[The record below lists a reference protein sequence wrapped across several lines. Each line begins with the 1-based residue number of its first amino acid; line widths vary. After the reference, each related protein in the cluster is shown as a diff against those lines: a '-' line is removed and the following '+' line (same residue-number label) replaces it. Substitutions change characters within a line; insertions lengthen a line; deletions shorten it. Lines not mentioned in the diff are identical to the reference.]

1 MTIHIQS
8 AMRYSGKQAF
18 FRVAMVGVIASVAA
32 GVYAPQAAQAQYAQ
46 SSKLVGVGGYGAPQQ
61 GAAVAVSGDGSTL
74 IVGGP
79 FATLSGPSVFV
90 GSAWVF
96 RRAGGSWSQEAILV
110 GAAAPFDQTQQGF
123 SVALSQDGDTALV
136 GAPGDYFR
144 RGEAR
149 VFTRTGGRWSE
160 QAALYTPDGRLSFQ
174 GRSVDLSKDGNTA
187 ILGGYNDAAGVGAAW
202 VFVRSGR
209 AWNQQAKLLASD
221 AVGGAYQGWSVSLAD
236 DGGAALVGGP
246 SDNGGVGASW
256 VFRRRNSGQW
266 IQDGAKLVGSGAS
279 GFARQGT
286 SVALSGP
293 GDIAIVGG
301 PDDGGGAGATWLFQR
316 GRGVWRQTGAKLV
329 GSGAVGAAKQGA
341 SVALSRDGA
350 TALVGGPGD
359 NNSVGAAWSFT
370 GWRGVWRQQGA
381 KLVGKNAIGP
391 AAQGQSVSLSGNGNI
406 ALVGGPQDNAQI
418 GAAWVYNRSFAGA
431 PRLASCYMQSVTAL
445 TTRFGGLNTAAW
457 SLGYGMANVA
467 PLESAIHAYCNDS
480 ADPAAEQA
488 G

>member
-1 MTIHIQS
+1 MTIHYEGAKRSSRSQE
-8 AMRYSGKQAF
+8 F
-18 FRVAMVGVIASVAA
+18 FRSAVAGAITAVAA
-32 GVYAPQAAQAQYAQ
+32 LCAPQAAQAQYAQ
-46 SSKLVGVGGYGAPQQ
+46 SAKLVGVGGYGAPQQ
-61 GAAVAVSGDGSTL
+61 GTSVAVSSDGSTL

-79 FATLSGPSVFV
+79 FATLSGPSGFV

-110 GAAAPFDQTQQGF
+110 GAAGAFDQTQQGF
-123 SVALSQDGDTALV
+123 SVALSKDGDTAIV
-136 GAPGDYFR
+136 GAPGDYFT

-149 VFTRTGGRWSE
+149 IFTRRGGRWSE

-174 GRSVDLSKDGNTA
+174 GRSVDLSKDGNIA
-187 ILGGYNDAAGVGAAW
+187 ILGGYNDEAGVGAAW

-209 AWNQQAKLLASD
+209 TWNQQAKLLASD

-236 DGGAALVGGP
+236 DGGTALVGGP

-266 IQDGAKLVGSGAS
+266 VQDGAKLVGSGAS
-279 GFARQGT
+279 GFARQGF
-286 SVALSGP
+286 SVALNGP
-293 GDIAIVGG
+293 GDVAIVGG
-301 PDDGGGAGATWLFQR
+301 PDDSGGAGATWLFQR
-316 GRGVWRQTGAKLV
+316 GRGAWRQTGAKLV

-359 NNSVGAAWSFT
+359 NSSVGAAWSFT
-370 GWRGVWRQQGA
+370 GWKGVWRQQGG
-381 KLVGKNAIGP
+381 KLIGLNAIGP

-406 ALVGGPQDNAQI
+406 ALVGGPQDNARI

-431 PRLASCYMQSVTAL
+431 PQLASCYAQSVTAL

-467 PLESAIHAYCNDS
+467 PLQSAIHAYCNDS
-480 ADPAAEQA
+480 ADPAADQA